1 MGPEKVVPAANAI
14 RFLPDTGA
22 SNGEAGRGEMT
33 MTKSRPTLEDPFD
46 AFCQDTDAY
55 LPGASGGPLS
65 GLTFAAKDIFDVA
78 GHVTGG
84 GNPDWKA
91 THQAASKT
99 AWAVQVLVEAG
110 AAMVGKTITDEL
122 TRGIFGENPHYGT
135 PINPRAP
142 GRVPGGSSSGS
153 ASAVAGG
160 LVDFALGSDTGGS
173 VRVPASFC
181 GLYGLRPTLGRIS
194 FDGVLVQ
201 APSYD
206 TIGWFARDAQ
216 TFARVGEVLLG
227 SLIPEAG
234 PQRLVIAQ
242 DAFEVADQPVVD
254 ALWPKVEMLAG
265 LVGDTTTERLSPG
278 QIDDWSGQQG
288 VLQSREA
295 WETARDWLDQVN
307 PRLSFEVAQRYVSAA
322 AVTDAEVEAAK
333 LAKTIVVQRMDEVLA
348 GGAVVCLPTTKTTA
362 PPRGQSASDRTALRL
377 RNSALTCIAGTTG
390 GPQINLPLAE
400 VDGLPVGLS
409 LIGARGS
416 DEMLIGFAR
425 RVAREME
432 R

>member
-1 MGPEKVVPAANAI
+1 
-14 RFLPDTGA
+14 
-22 SNGEAGRGEMT
+22 MT
-33 MTKSRPTLEDPFD
+33 QSRPTLEDPFN
-46 AFCQDTDAY
+46 AFCTDTDAY
-55 LPGASGGPLS
+55 LQGAPAGPLS

-91 THQAASKT
+91 TRQAAIKT
-99 AWAVQVLVEAG
+99 AWAVQVLVQAG
-110 AAMVGKTITDEL
+110 ATMVGKTITDEL

-160 LVDFALGSDTGGS
+160 LVNFALGSDTGGS

-181 GLYGLRPTLGRIS
+181 GLYGLRPTLGRIP

-206 TIGWFARDAQ
+206 TIGWFARDAE
-216 TFARVGEVLLG
+216 TFARVGEVLLQ
-227 SLIPEAG
+227 SQIPEAT
-234 PQRLVIAQ
+234 PPRLVIAQ

-254 ALWPKVEMLAG
+254 ALRPKVEMLAD
-265 LVGDTTTERLSPG
+265 LVGGSSTEHLSPG
-278 QIDDWSGQQG
+278 ELADWPGQQG

-295 WETARDWLDQVN
+295 WESARDWLDQVN
-307 PRLSFEVAQRYVSAA
+307 PRLSFEVAQRYMLAG
-322 AVTDAEVEAAK
+322 AVTDAEVAAAQAAK
-333 LAKTIVVQRMDEVLA
+333 AVVVQRMEEVLA

-362 PPRGQSASDRTALRL
+362 PATGQSASARTALRL

-409 LIGARGS
+409 LMGARGS

-425 RVAREME
+425 RVAREAGQ
-432 R
+432 